1 MRLLFV
7 LFIFM
12 LGTVPQSSVPA
23 EADEVLAPLSKIRLD
38 KKQFYNIRDIT
49 IRRDALSIAL
59 NRGTIAFLEPVLGRV
74 TGAVFIGSGEV
85 VAIPPDA
92 IEKQELYKFTGSP
105 VLNEPFHAAM
115 FRFTDNTYADIMKQF
130 SQHAEETVSDDDA
143 AQFLP
148 LDRTVTDRSGL
159 LNFRILADFL
169 EPAGQELFWG
179 EINGEKL
186 GWFDVMYDQRLV
198 EEVAV
203 FKMHETG
210 SSSTGDLWTSF
221 NRRSEAR
228 NPEAAARE
236 NKARID
242 ILSVDIDAGISE
254 ETQLDA
260 QATMRFKGLVDGAR
274 VLSFDLS
281 RSLRVKSVSLDSGE
295 AVPFYQHP
303 NITEQEIQRYGV
315 NTFVVVLPR
324 ALRAGQEIILR
335 FAYAGDALE
344 RTPNG
349 VFYVGGRGLWYPNV
363 GPQDTAT
370 FNLIFHYSTAYTLVA
385 TGSKVREWD
394 EAGRRH
400 AVWKSDGEFPIAGF
414 NVGDFAI
421 VADESAPVPLYTGV
435 GATSETRVAAENLL
449 KEVRETMKYFSEM
462 LGPYPYQRLTVSQF
476 PVRFSQGWPTILNVP
491 LDSPSTEF
499 VRASEIARQW
509 LGNKVSWS
517 SYHDQWILTGL
528 ASYAGA
534 MYIEHKYP
542 DTPRFREILNDARSY
557 LTDRASDGKTNE
569 SAGPIWLGQ
578 RLASSLTPQGYS
590 QTMFKKSMWVLH
602 MLRMLMRDDGPNP
615 DATFFEMTRE
625 FFQSYKGTVAS
636 TYDFKRVAEKYMT
649 KAMDLRDDRKLDW
662 FFDEWVFGTG
672 FPAYRIDY
680 KIASSQNGFTIEGT
694 IKQSDVSETFV
705 MPISVYADTDF
716 LGRVVVGDEEGH
728 FRFTVRKKPE
738 QVLIDPYA
746 AVLAKVN

>member
-349 VFYVGGRGLWYPNV
+349 VFYVGGRGPWYPNV

-400 AVWKSDGEFPIAGF
+400 AVWKSDGEFPAAGF

-491 LDSPSTEF
+491 LWIRRQPSSC
-499 VRASEIARQW
+499 VPLRSR
-509 LGNKVSWS
+509 VSGW
-517 SYHDQWILTGL
+517 G
-528 ASYAGA
+528 
-534 MYIEHKYP
+534 
-542 DTPRFREILNDARSY
+542 
-557 LTDRASDGKTNE
+557 
-569 SAGPIWLGQ
+569 
-578 RLASSLTPQGYS
+578 
-590 QTMFKKSMWVLH
+590 
-602 MLRMLMRDDGPNP
+602 
-615 DATFFEMTRE
+615 TR
-625 FFQSYKGTVAS
+625 
-636 TYDFKRVAEKYMT
+636 
-649 KAMDLRDDRKLDW
+649 
-662 FFDEWVFGTG
+662 
-672 FPAYRIDY
+672 
-680 KIASSQNGFTIEGT
+680 
-694 IKQSDVSETFV
+694 
-705 MPISVYADTDF
+705 
-716 LGRVVVGDEEGH
+716 
-728 FRFTVRKKPE
+728 
-738 QVLIDPYA
+738 
-746 AVLAKVN
+746 

>member
-1 MRLLFV
+1 MRLFFV
-7 LFIFM
+7 LLIFM
-12 LGTVPQSSVPA
+12 FGTVPQSSVAA
-23 EADEVLAPLSKIRLD
+23 EADDVLAQLSKIRLD

-92 IEKQELYKFTGSP
+92 IEKQQLYKFTGSP
-105 VLNEPFHAAM
+105 VLNEPFHAAI

-148 LDRTVTDRSGL
+148 LDQTVTDRSGL

-210 SSSTGDLWTSF
+210 SFSTGDLWTSF
-221 NRRSEAR
+221 NRRIEAR
-228 NPEAAARE
+228 NREAAARE

-242 ILSVDIDAGISE
+242 ILSIDIDAGTSE

-295 AVPFYQHP
+295 AVPFYQHR

-414 NVGDFAI
+414 SVGDFAI
-421 VADESAPVPLYTGV
+421 VADESAPVPIY
-435 GATSETRVAAENLL
+435 TRVDNENLL

-462 LGPYPYQRLTVSQF
+462 LGPYPYQRLTVSQS
-476 PVRFSQGWPTILNVP
+476 PVTFSQGWPTILNVP
-491 LDSPSTEF
+491 LDSPSTSTEF

-509 LGNKVSWS
+509 LGSKMSWS

-528 ASYAGA
+528 SSYAGA

-590 QTMFKKSMWVLH
+590 QTMFKKSMWVMH

-615 DATFFEMTRE
+615 DATFFKMTRE
-625 FFQSYKGTVAS
+625 LFQSYKGTVAS

-680 KIASSQNGFTIEGT
+680 KIDSSQNGFTIEGT

-705 MPISVYADTDF
+705 MPISVYADADF
-716 LGRVVVGDEEGH
+716 LGRVVVGDEE
-728 FRFTVRKKPE
+728 
-738 QVLIDPYA
+738 VLIDPYA